1 MMQTTTLPYTQKSL
15 RDAWEAFRISY
26 PKKRIRDAAA
36 ALKVSEAELL
46 ATTVGSTS
54 VLLEGDWTEFIR
66 DCKRLG
72 KVMSLTRSEGCV
84 LENQGNFQKI
94 EIHGSPSFQVGT
106 VIGPIEQRI
115 FFSAWTYGFAVEQE
129 SRRGVLKSFQFFDTA
144 GDAIM
149 KIYMKEKSNLE
160 VYEELKEKYKAKDQR
175 KPVGVIPYKCPE
187 YAKEVDR
194 EAFTREWENMKDT
207 HDFHGMLK
215 KYNIHRLDAIKLIG
229 KKWAYPVDRLSA
241 RKILDVASS
250 EKLPIMIFAG
260 NRGNIQ
266 IFQGKVRTIRQLD
279 NWLNVLDPDFNMHLN
294 EDTIDSAWV
303 VHKNTA
309 DGLVTALELFDK
321 EGEIVAQFFGLR
333 KPGIPQ
339 REAWR
344 ELVASL

>member
-1 MMQTTTLPYTQKSL
+1 MMQTTTLPYTKESL

-26 PKKRIRDAAA
+26 PKKRIREAAA

-46 ATTVGSTS
+46 ATTLGSTS

-94 EIHGSPSFQVGT
+94 QIHGSPSFQVGT

-129 SRRGVLKSFQFFDTA
+129 SRRGVLKSFQFFDKA

-175 KPVGVIPYKCPE
+175 KPVEVSPYKCPE

-194 EAFTREWENMKDT
+194 EAFTQDWENMKDT

-229 KKWAYPVDRLSA
+229 EKWAYPVDRLSA

-309 DGLVTALELFDK
+309 DGLVTALELFDR
-321 EGEIVAQFFGLR
+321 EGEIVAQLFGLR

>member
-1 MMQTTTLPYTQKSL
+1 MQTSTLSHTRESL
-15 RDAWEAFRISY
+15 TEAWNDFKAVN

-36 ALKVSEAELL
+36 ALNVSEAELL
-46 ATTVGSTS
+46 GTTVGKTS
-54 VLLEGDWTEFIR
+54 VLLDGDWTEFIQ

-94 EIHGSPSFQVGT
+94 EIHGNPTFKVGT

-115 FFSAWTYGFAVEQE
+115 FFAPWTYGFAVEQE
-129 SRRGVLKSFQFFDTA
+129 SPRGTLKSFQFFDKA

-160 VYEELKEKYKAKDQR
+160 VYEELKAKYKAKDQGR
-175 KPVGVIPYKCPE
+175 PVEAVPYPKPE
-187 YAKEVDR
+187 YADEVDKM
-194 EAFTREWENMKDT
+194 AFTEDWENMKDT
-207 HDFHGMLK
+207 HDFHGMLRK
-215 KYNIHRLDAIKLIG
+215 FNIHRLDAIKLIG
-229 KKWAYPVDRLSA
+229 KKWAYPVDRLCA
-241 RKILDVASS
+241 RKILAVASTS
-250 EKLPIMIFAG
+250 KLPIMIFAG

-266 IFQGKVRTIRQLD
+266 IFQGKVRTIRQMD

-303 VHKNTA
+303 VHKNTT
-309 DGLVTALELFDK
+309 DGLVTAVELFDK
-321 EGEIVAQFFGLR
+321 KGEIVAQFFGLR

-339 REAWR
+339 REEWK
-344 ELVASL
+344 ELVATL